1 MSTRILR
8 LSAATLLLASAA
20 VAIAPRMT
28 GHISSSAVVNA
39 PIIAVYAPFD
49 GVIEQASPSIA
60 QPVAEGD
67 TLLVLN
73 NRSLRGSEL
82 RALRSSLAAVSGEM
96 SGLTQQSN
104 ALERL
109 RKELEDRRAATVDAR
124 KRWFVPRLDEAWAM
138 VQHAEATVEAS
149 KARLERLEKLSK
161 NGSAPQREVDSART
175 ALLEDRATLASA
187 TATMRRLQ
195 IERDALTGGSN
206 LDLESNDLEQIGYR
220 LDEIAVRQADIQARL
235 IQLRASRQ
243 GLQSQIA
250 GLSIETKKQNAFVP
264 KVTAAGVIWEV
275 SAPEGSSVSIGEPLA
290 QILDCSRRF
299 MEVILPEESFETI
312 VPGTPAQVKY
322 KGATES
328 FTARVAAVYG
338 ANTRPNR
345 NMQAAEPRI
354 TVDRGL
360 RVIVGIGAVDPSD
373 PKVSRAFCEV
383 GRSAEVRFDRK
394 NTILDAVRALAG
406 RVGLL
411 DQPLVAGLVN
421 DGTETDSRIN

>member
-1 MSTRILR
+1 M
-8 LSAATLLLASAA
+8 LLASAA
-20 VAIAPRMT
+20 VAIAPRLT

-49 GVIEQASPSIA
+49 GVIEHASPSIA
-60 QPVAEGD
+60 QPVEEGD

-104 ALERL
+104 APERL
-109 RKELEDRRAATVDAR
+109 RKELENRRDAAIDAR

-138 VQHAEATVEAS
+138 VQHAEATVDAS
-149 KARLERLEKLSK
+149 KARLQRIEKLSK
-161 NGSAPQREVDSART
+161 NGSIAQREVEEART
-175 ALLEDRATLASA
+175 TLLEDRATLASA

-290 QILDCSRRF
+290 QVLDCSRRF
-299 MEVILPEESFETI
+299 MEVILPEDSFETI

-322 KGATES
+322 KGASES
-328 FTARVAAVYG
+328 FTARVSAVYG

-345 NMQAAEPRI
+345 NMQAAEPRL
-354 TVDRGL
+354 TVDSGL
-360 RVIVGIGAVDPSD
+360 RVIVGIGPADPSD

-421 DGTETDSRIN
+421 DRTETDSRIN